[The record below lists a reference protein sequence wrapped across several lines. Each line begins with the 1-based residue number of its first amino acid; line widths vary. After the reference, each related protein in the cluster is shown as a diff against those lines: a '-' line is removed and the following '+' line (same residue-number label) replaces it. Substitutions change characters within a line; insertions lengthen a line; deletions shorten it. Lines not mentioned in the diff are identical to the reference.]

1 MINRNSWY
9 ENGDFLYILLLD
21 WPIKIKHPLI
31 TMSHHVKLAVY
42 FKHIKPF
49 LAHVAQYTLHDSIKA
64 YLDQS

>member
-9 ENGDFLYILLLD
+9 DNVDFLYIIIGLAD
-21 WPIKIKHPLI
+21 RNQTPID
-31 TMSHHVKLAVY
+31 HHDKLAVY

-49 LAHVAQYTLHDSIKA
+49 QTHIVHYTLHGSSKA